1 MPAVTVMSAY
11 NDQYNAALNRT
22 EPEIVP
28 IEFLNST
35 YPNEFIVSAFII
47 YSFTCYYESTH

>member
-1 MPAVTVMSAY
+1 MPAVTVMSTY
-11 NDQYNAALNRT
+11 NDQYNAALYRA

-35 YPNEFIVSAFII
+35 NPNEFLVSTFII
-47 YSFTCYYESTH
+47 YSFMCHYVSTH